1 MRFIASSSYLPNKII
16 DNKKIVQKLGI
27 TESFIEQRTGI
38 KQRYFVE
45 DETIEEMA
53 LKATQKLIQ
62 KSEIDVSQI
71 DLIITATTSTDRLM
85 PGISNNVHG

>member
-16 DNKKIVQKLGI
+16 DNKKIAQKLGI

-62 KSEIDVSQI
+62 KSEIDVSQ
-71 DLIITATTSTDRLM
+71 
-85 PGISNNVHG
+85 